1 MPECDFATVLIIS
14 PHHMLQFDVACQAA
28 DALAHVHALAI
39 LHRDISP
46 GNVLRSQLG
55 VAKLAD
61 FGLARTCEDTL
72 HVTVATAMQGNVAYM
87 APEQSDVG
95 RVTDRADVWA
105 LAATLLEAWS
115 GEPPYGQLKMRQ
127 ILRLHVVGTPPSLDI
142 VARPLPD
149 GLRELLAQCLRVDA
163 HARPSAAAL
172 YRGLLLARTSKRWS
186 MPPPAP
192 PTAPSDRLHQLQLAQ
207 VRVTSTAGGLL
218 VQRIYISAC
227 SRSCVVSCTG
237 SSL

>member
-1 MPECDFATVLIIS
+1 MMRAQARLCHRCKHQHAP
-14 PHHMLQFDVACQAA
+14 LQFDVACQAA
-28 DALAHVHALAI
+28 DALAHLHALAI

-46 GNVLRSQLG
+46 SNVLRSQSG

-115 GEPPYGQLKMRQ
+115 GEPPYGQLNMRQ
-127 ILRLHVVGTPPSLDI
+127 IMRLHVVGTPPSLDI
-142 VARPLPD
+142 VVRPLPD
-149 GLRELLAQCLRVDA
+149 KLRELLAQCLRVDA

-172 YRGLLLARTSKRWS
+172 YKGLLLARTSKHS
-186 MPPPAP
+186 STPPPAP
-192 PTAPSDRLHQLQLAQ
+192 PAAPCDRLHQLQLAQ
-207 VRVTSTAGGLL
+207 VRVTSTGAGLL
-218 VQRIYISAC
+218 VVC
-227 SRSCVVSCTG
+227 LHV
-237 SSL
+237 